1 MFDWLLKIK
10 EYQFLQVNMKFPVSP
25 IYIWSEIFMSP
36 SEAKFGGHEL
46 RRFQSP
52 YAVFHVLRVS

>member
-25 IYIWSEIFMSP
+25 IYIWSEIFM
-36 SEAKFGGHEL
+36 F
-46 RRFQSP
+46 
-52 YAVFHVLRVS
+52 YVFHKNRAGGLKPT